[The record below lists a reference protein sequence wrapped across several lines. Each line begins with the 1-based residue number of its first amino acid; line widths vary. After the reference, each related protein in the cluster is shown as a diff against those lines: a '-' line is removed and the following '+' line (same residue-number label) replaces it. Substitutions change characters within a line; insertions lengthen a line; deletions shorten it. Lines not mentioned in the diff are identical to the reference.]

1 MKITKSRLKTIIL
14 EEMRKIDEQAPTP
27 SWTQDYDAVGSAGEK
42 EYNYDADIFQPISSE
57 YGRSGG
63 DFEMTPASATSL
75 GDDPSMSRS
84 FVNFDDNY
92 ARVGRAYGTPVGY
105 GQGGMS
111 GGSANYGMG
120 YDIGDMDPGAA
131 SQAQLDAFD
140 YAARSGGR
148 PEQSTA
154 QMFAGMDFSD
164 LPEAGAGSQRFAS
177 ADPAIQTPVAD
188 ARAKAATAAATSDQ
202 DTFSGAGG
210 YNYRELSDGSFYFTG
225 PDGKPGYAPK
235 GSGAAVAIANQRA
248 DMYGKQ
254 TRMAENRNA
263 LKNII
268 RMELKKSG
276 II

>member
-14 EEMRKIDEQAPTP
+14 EEMRKIDEQ
-27 SWTQDYDAVGSAGEK
+27 
-42 EYNYDADIFQPISSE
+42 EYVSSE

-63 DFEMTPASATSL
+63 DFEMTPAVPTSL
-75 GDDPSMSRS
+75 GDDASMSRS
-84 FVNFDDNY
+84 YVDMDA
-92 ARVGRAYGTPVGY
+92 ARVGRGYQTPVG
-105 GQGGMS
+105 GLSQRGGVGGIS
-111 GGSANYGMG
+111 GSPYGMG
-120 YDIGDMDPGAA
+120 YDVGRLADLPA
-131 SQAQLDAFD
+131 SQDQLDAFD

-188 ARAKAATAAATSDQ
+188 ARAKAATAAAAQKTEMP
-202 DTFSGAGG
+202 DTFAGGGG
-210 YNYRELSDGSFYFTG
+210 YNYRALPDGSFYFTG

-254 TRMAENRNA
+254 TRMAESRDA

>member
-14 EEMRKIDEQAPTP
+14 EEMRKIDEQ
-27 SWTQDYDAVGSAGEK
+27 
-42 EYNYDADIFQPISSE
+42 EYVSSE

-63 DFEMTPASATSL
+63 DFEMTPAVPTSL
-75 GDDPSMSRS
+75 GDDASMSRS
-84 FVNFDDNY
+84 YVDMDA
-92 ARVGRAYGTPVGY
+92 ARVGRGYQTPVG
-105 GQGGMS
+105 

-188 ARAKAATAAATSDQ
+188 ARAKAATAAAAQKTEMP
-202 DTFSGAGG
+202 DTFAGGGG
-210 YNYRELSDGSFYFTG
+210 YNYRALPDGSFYFTG

-254 TRMAENRNA
+254 TRMAESRDA

>member
-14 EEMRKIDEQAPTP
+14 EEMRKIDEQ
-27 SWTQDYDAVGSAGEK
+27 
-42 EYNYDADIFQPISSE
+42 EYVSSE

-63 DFEMTPASATSL
+63 DFEMTPAVPTSL
-75 GDDPSMSRS
+75 GDDASMSRS
-84 FVNFDDNY
+84 YVDMDA
-92 ARVGRAYGTPVGY
+92 ARVGRGYQTPVG
-105 GQGGMS
+105 GLSQRGGVGGIS
-111 GGSANYGMG
+111 GSPYGMG

>member
-1 MKITKSRLKTIIL
+1 
-14 EEMRKIDEQAPTP
+14 
-27 SWTQDYDAVGSAGEK
+27 
-42 EYNYDADIFQPISSE
+42 
-57 YGRSGG
+57 
-63 DFEMTPASATSL
+63 
-75 GDDPSMSRS
+75 
-84 FVNFDDNY
+84 
-92 ARVGRAYGTPVGY
+92 
-105 GQGGMS
+105 
-111 GGSANYGMG
+111 
-120 YDIGDMDPGAA
+120 
-131 SQAQLDAFD
+131 
-140 YAARSGGR
+140 
-148 PEQSTA
+148 
-154 QMFAGMDFSD
+154 MDFSD

-188 ARAKAATAAATSDQ
+188 ARAKAATAAAAQKTEMP
-202 DTFSGAGG
+202 DTFAGGGG
-210 YNYRELSDGSFYFTG
+210 YNYRALPDGSFYFTG